1 MQAYGYGHSSSM
13 IKTLAGNVDDV
24 VDTMFRRLNE
34 VSDELQGA
42 ITKGL
47 KKAPTFT
54 DTLSKQKTLP
64 KKPGLVEVAMADQA
78 YRGGGIEDT
87 FVEVQEFDDGVG
99 GNRRQAAKGGVAG
112 AAPRDGSF
120 SVQLDTP
127 ASEGGGTRDEGL
139 RSQASVD
146 SGFSVDSAQP
156 RRGDPPGKNARRDA
170 PTIAEEREGSVSIAG
185 EESEDDEEGIP
196 LPQEWHASKLSGP
209 LLNLVDNVFQL
220 QQYGWLRRQV
230 RLTSK

>member
-1 MQAYGYGHSSSM
+1 M

-42 ITKGL
+42 LTKGL
-47 KKAPTFT
+47 KKAPTLS
-54 DTLSKQKTLP
+54 DTLPALSKQKTLP
-64 KKPGLVEVAMADQA
+64 RKPGLVEVAMADQA
-78 YRGGGIEDT
+78 YRGGGGEDA
-87 FVEVQEFDDGVG
+87 FVEVKEFDDGAG
-99 GNRRQAAKGGVAG
+99 GYNRQAAKGGVSG
-112 AAPRDGSF
+112 WAPNKDGLPSL
-120 SVQLDTP
+120 QPETP
-127 ASEGGGTRDEGL
+127 ASEGGGVRDNGL
-139 RSQASVD
+139 RSQSSVD
-146 SGFSVDSAQP
+146 SGFSVDSVQP
-156 RRGDPPGKNARRDA
+156 RRGDPSGKNARRDA
-170 PTIAEEREGSVSIAG
+170 PTIAEDREGSVSAAG

-230 RLTSK
+230 TLTFKLLA